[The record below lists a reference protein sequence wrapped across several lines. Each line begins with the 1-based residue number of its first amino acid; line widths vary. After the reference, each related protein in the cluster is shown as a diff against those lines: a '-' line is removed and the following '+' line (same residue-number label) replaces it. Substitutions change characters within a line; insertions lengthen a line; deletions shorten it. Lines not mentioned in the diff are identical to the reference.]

1 MGHDRTSRAGLNP
14 ALDRLRDTL
23 APVNAADHPT
33 PPPVSLY
40 LHVPF
45 CTVKCA
51 YCDFNSYAG
60 MEDAIPAWESAL
72 LEELR
77 RWAPVVAGRPVPT
90 VFIGGGTPSLLDG
103 DAIARLLD
111 AIRDGYELQPDAE
124 ITLEANPESVRLDR
138 LRAYRAAGVNRLSMG
153 VQSLD
158 PDELRFLDRLHDADR
173 ARWAFD
179 QARAAGFDNVNCD
192 LIFGLPGQSLETWRR
207 SLEGVA
213 GWGPDHLSCYGLTVE
228 DGTPLA
234 QRVAAG
240 TVTEADPD
248 VVADISEWTEE
259 RLAALAYEQYEISN
273 WSRSHPEGPG
283 RECRHNLVYWRQGDY
298 VGVGPGAHG
307 FVNGVRY
314 AVERSPARYVAA
326 LAERKN
332 ARDEIP
338 MVRPELVEG
347 RTASARPEA
356 LLSGVEGPVEGPSQ
370 VPFVLSERSE
380 SKETNRQSPQ
390 ILPSPAIISREDVD
404 PRTAAVDAATLGL
417 RLNAGIDEAQMR
429 ARYGDAWTSVEPG
442 LGWGLGE
449 GLLERR
455 EGRLRLTRRGRRLA
469 NEVFVRVLEPELA

>member
-1 MGHDRTSRAGLNP
+1 MTAP
-14 ALDRLRDTL
+14 ADPS
-23 APVNAADHPT
+23 AE
-33 PPPVSLY
+33 PVSVY
-40 LHVPF
+40 VHVPF

-60 MEDAIPAWESAL
+60 MEDAIPAWEAAL
-72 LEELR
+72 LDELG
-77 RWAPVVAGRPVPT
+77 RWAPAVAGRPVPT

-103 DAIARLLD
+103 DAIARVLG
-111 AIRDGYELQPDAE
+111 AIRDGYALQPDAE
-124 ITLEANPESVRLDR
+124 ISLEANPESIRLDR
-138 LRAYRAAGVNRLSMG
+138 LQAYRAAGVNRLSMG

-192 LIFGLPGQSLETWRR
+192 LIFGLPGQGLDGWRR

-240 TVTEADPD
+240 SVAEADPD

-259 RLAALAYEQYEISN
+259 RLAALGYAQYEISN
-273 WSRSHPEGPG
+273 WSRPTPEDA
-283 RECRHNLVYWRQGDY
+283 RHCRHNLVYWRHQEY

-307 FVNGVRY
+307 FVDGVRY

-326 LAERKN
+326 FEPPYGDGDA
-332 ARDEIP
+332 DGG
-338 MVRPELVEG
+338 M
-347 RTASARPEA
+347 
-356 LLSGVEGPVEGPSQ
+356 
-370 VPFVLSERSE
+370 
-380 SKETNRQSPQ
+380 
-390 ILPSPAIISREDVD
+390 PSPAIISREVVD
-404 PRTAAVDAATLGL
+404 PHTAVIDAVTLGL
-417 RLNAGIDEAQMR
+417 RLNAGIAEAEMQR
-429 ARYGDAWTSVEPG
+429 RYGSAWAGVEPG
-442 LGWGLGE
+442 LAWGVRE

-455 EGRLRLTRRGRRLA
+455 EGRLVLTRRGRRLA
-469 NEVFVRVLEPELA
+469 NEVFVRVMEPELV